1 MSLLALRQMIGLDK
15 RYAEPKKSVK
25 RFATDCEKLGLF
37 DGGASSKPA
46 NNNGPKLPRLKFG
59 VVTDS
64 TCDIF
69 EIGDVVQVRVVDDE
83 YKVKATRGVSEFH
96 AVHDN
101 GFLIC
106 ESIGFVVE
114 LD

>member
-1 MSLLALRQMIGLDK
+1 MSLLALRRMIGLDK
-15 RYAEPKKSVK
+15 RFSEPKKSTK

-37 DGGASSKPA
+37 SDEPERKASSNA
-46 NNNGPKLPRLKFG
+46 PKLPRLKFG

-69 EIGDVVQVRVVDDE
+69 EIGDVVQVRVVGDE